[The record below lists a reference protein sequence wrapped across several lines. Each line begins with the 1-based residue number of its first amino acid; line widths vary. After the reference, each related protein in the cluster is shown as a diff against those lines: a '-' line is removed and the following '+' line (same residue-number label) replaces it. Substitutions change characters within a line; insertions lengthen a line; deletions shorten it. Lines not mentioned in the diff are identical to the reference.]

1 VLSPTAETRPTVSS
15 ISSSLSSPFN
25 VGLSGIRAATKRLD
39 AVADNVANMNNVVPT
54 SQLAFQERTITTA
67 PVAGDLPGGAGGG
80 VAVTG
85 VALGSAQGR
94 PAYDPSNPIADEQ
107 GMVRQPEVSVSE
119 QMVQMRLATLEV
131 KANVRTI
138 EAARDIYQSIL
149 DIGRS

>member
-1 VLSPTAETRPTVSS
+1 MSS

>member
-1 VLSPTAETRPTVSS
+1 VSS

-138 EAARDIYQSIL
+138 DAARDVYESIL
-149 DIGRS
+149 QIGRS

>member
-1 VLSPTAETRPTVSS
+1 VSS

-138 EAARDIYQSIL
+138 EAARDVYESIL
-149 DIGRS
+149 QIGRS

>member
-1 VLSPTAETRPTVSS
+1 VSS

>member
-1 VLSPTAETRPTVSS
+1 MSS

-94 PAYDPSNPIADEQ
+94 LAYDPSNPIADEQ

>member
-1 VLSPTAETRPTVSS
+1 MSN
-15 ISSSLSSPFN
+15 ISSSLSSSFSA
-25 VGLSGIRAATKRLD
+25 GLSGIRAATKRLD
-39 AVADNVANMNNVVPT
+39 AVADNLANMDNVVPT

-67 PVAGDLPGGAGGG
+67 PVAGTLPGGAGGG

-94 PAYDPSNPIADEQ
+94 LAYDPSNPIADGQ

-119 QMVQMRLATLEV
+119 QMVQMRLSTLEV

-138 EAARDIYQSIL
+138 EAARDIYESVL
-149 DIGRS
+149 EIGRS